1 VYFLGGAVSIHS
13 SKEWA
18 EVLTVVRGTIYN
30 GFSKNDY
37 ILHLYRASVYKIPI
51 GRIPL
56 FEIDNP
62 HKMTKAKEKLKKVLE
77 EKREGLR
84 IKNVNLTK
92 VARGHLSYRAQ
103 LVNVLEEVQFNA

>member
-1 VYFLGGAVSIHS
+1 MHNYH
-13 SKEWA
+13 EWA
-18 EVLTVVRGTIYN
+18 DVLSVVRGTVYN

-62 HKMTKAKEKLKKVLE
+62 HKMTKVKEKLKKDLSE
-77 EKREGLR
+77 YSKDLR
-84 IKNVNLTK
+84 IKNFNLTK
-92 VARGHLSYRAQ
+92 VAGGHISYRSR
-103 LVNVLEEVQFNA
+103 LVKVLEAIDFNA